1 MFSCYILKCNGYA
14 IKEKKEKKKKNNNN
28 KNNRKIIFNKIF
40 LASFKIREKCY
51 IKEMREIKKKE
62 NLNDSYNIYHL

>member
-1 MFSCYILKCNGYA
+1 MRSR
-14 IKEKKEKKKKNNNN
+14 KKKREKEEKNNN

>member
-14 IKEKKEKKKKNNNN
+14 IKEKKKEKNNKK

-40 LASFKIREKCY
+40 LASFKIREKCF
-51 IKEMREIKKKE
+51 IKEMWEIKKKK
-62 NLNDSYNIYHL
+62 I